1 MSKKQGIASIGMLL
15 VVACLGA
22 KTQVQRY
29 SAGPPPTIGDIQTM
43 CVEQAPAPQTRT
55 DVGIG
60 EEVLCW
66 IDTNTW
72 QDTDLRTDTDGNKSN
87 VSDTL
92 GEVVWSVEG
101 LGTVYPIVTDGSAVT
116 LTIDLADFDGTAT
129 AIATV
134 RDSGTLGEDP
144 PLQKRKVLNV
154 KTPGG
159 VQILQ
164 AIDQPPVE
172 KAGKAK

>member
-1 MSKKQGIASIGMLL
+1 MHRNISITLLGIAATGLL
-15 VVACLGA
+15 AQGVQ
-22 KTQVQRY
+22 TQRY
-29 SAGPPPTIGDIQTM
+29 SPGPPPTIGEIQTL
-43 CVEQAPAPQTRT
+43 CVEEVPAPRNRT

-72 QDTDLRTDTDGNKSN
+72 HDTDIHTDADGNKSN

-92 GEVVWSVEG
+92 GLVIWSAEG

-116 LTIDLADFDGTAT
+116 LTADLASYDGTAT
-129 AIATV
+129 VVATV

-144 PLQKRKVLNV
+144 PIQKRKVLNV
-154 KTPGG
+154 ITPSG
-159 VQILQ
+159 VRILE
-164 AIDQPPVE
+164 AVDQPPAK
-172 KAGKAK
+172 KAGDGK